1 MSSLNVDEIRKDFPI
16 LSTKANG
23 KPLVFL
29 DSASTSQKPRQVIEA
44 VKDYYETYN
53 SNIHRGLYQISMK
66 STDAYVESKELAAKF
81 INAESY
87 RSIVYC
93 RNTTDAINIAALSYA
108 EPRISAGDHIL
119 ITDMEHHS
127 NIVPWL
133 MLAKRKNAVLD
144 HAGLVDK
151 SFVDMEDFKKKLELK
166 PKIVAFTNASNVLG
180 TINDAKLMTKLAHDA
195 GAVVLLDAAQSAP
208 HGKVDVKDIDCDFM
222 ALSSHKML
230 GPSGIGVLY
239 GKEEI
244 LEETTP
250 AIVGSDMIRTVT
262 FDSAE
267 WNELPWKFESGTPNI
282 EGAIGFGA
290 AIKYLN
296 RVGLSNIREHELSLL
311 RYAFKRLEDV
321 GGLQTFG
328 PGVKDIEQR
337 EGLISFNIDGA
348 HPHDVSTIFDT
359 EGIAIRAGHHCAMP
373 LVMGVL
379 GQPAVS
385 RMSFYLY
392 NKQEEI
398 DKVVDAID
406 KVRKVLRLGNK

>member
-1 MSSLNVDEIRKDFPI
+1 MALDVDQIRKDFPI
-16 LSTKANG
+16 LGTKSHG
-23 KPLVFL
+23 KPLAYL
-29 DSASTSQKPRQVIEA
+29 DSASTSQKPRAVIDA
-44 VKDYYETYN
+44 VKEYYETYN
-53 SNIHRGLYQISMK
+53 SNIHRGLYEISMK
-66 STDAYVESKELAAKF
+66 STDAYIESKELAAKF
-81 INAESY
+81 INADSY
-87 RSIVYC
+87 RNIIYC

-108 EPRISAGDHIL
+108 EPRINKGDHIL
-119 ITDMEHHS
+119 VTDMEHHS

-133 MLAKRKNAVLD
+133 MLARRKGAVLE
-144 HAGLVDK
+144 HVGLKDN
-151 SFVDMEDFKKKLELK
+151 SFIDMDDFSKKLESK

-180 TINDAKLMTKLAHDA
+180 TINEAKLMTKMAHDA
-195 GAVVLLDAAQSAP
+195 GAIVLLDAAQSAP
-208 HGKVDVKDIDCDFM
+208 HGKVDVKDIDCDFL

-262 FDSAE
+262 FESAE

-296 RVGLSNIREHELSLL
+296 SVGLENIREHELGLL
-311 RYAFKRLEDV
+311 RYVFNRLEEV
-321 GGLQTFG
+321 KGVQIFG
-328 PGVKDIEQR
+328 PGKNDVEKR
-337 EGLISFNIDGA
+337 EGLISFNIKGA

-359 EGIAIRAGHHCAMP
+359 QGIAIRAGHHCAMP

-398 DKVVDAID
+398 DRVIDAID
-406 KVRKVLRLGNK
+406 TVRKVLKIKAE

>member
-1 MSSLNVDEIRKDFPI
+1 MALDVDRIRNDFPI
-16 LSTKANG
+16 LSTKSHG
-23 KPLVFL
+23 KPLAYL
-29 DSASTSQKPRQVIEA
+29 DSASTSQKPRAVIDA
-44 VKDYYETYN
+44 VKEYYETYN
-53 SNIHRGLYQISMK
+53 SNIHRGMYEISMK

-81 INAESY
+81 INADSY
-87 RSIVYC
+87 RNIIYC

-108 EPRISAGDHIL
+108 EPRINKGDHIL
-119 ITDMEHHS
+119 VTDMEHHS

-133 MLAKRKNAVLD
+133 MLAKRKGAILD
-144 HAGLVDK
+144 HVKLRDN
-151 SFVDMEDFKKKLELK
+151 SFIDMDDFDKKLESK

-180 TINDAKLMTKLAHDA
+180 TINDAKLMTKMAHDS
-195 GAVVLLDAAQSAP
+195 GAVVMLDAAQSAP
-208 HGKVDVKDIDCDFM
+208 HGKVDVKEIDCDFL

-239 GKEEI
+239 GKEEL

-250 AIVGSDMIRTVT
+250 AIVGSDMIRSVT
-262 FDSAE
+262 FESAD

-296 RVGLSNIREHELSLL
+296 SVGLDNIREHEMGLL
-311 RYAFKRLEDV
+311 KYAFNRLEEV
-321 GGLQTFG
+321 NGMQIFG
-328 PGVKDIEQR
+328 PGKGDIAKK
-337 EGLISFNIDGA
+337 EGLISFRIKGA
-348 HPHDVSTIFDT
+348 HPHDVSTIFDA

-373 LVMGVL
+373 LVVGVL
-379 GQPAVS
+379 GFPAVS

-398 DKVVDAID
+398 DRVIDALATV
-406 KVRKVLRLGNK
+406 KRVLKIKDE

>member
-1 MSSLNVDEIRKDFPI
+1 MAFDVDQIRKDFPI
-16 LSTKANG
+16 LQTRSHA
-23 KPLVFL
+23 KPLAYL
-29 DSASTSQKPRQVIEA
+29 DSASTSQKPRAVIDA
-44 VKDYYETYN
+44 VTEYYETYN
-53 SNIHRGLYQISMK
+53 SNIHRGLYEISMK
-66 STDAYVESKELAAKF
+66 STEAYIESKELAAKF
-81 INAESY
+81 INADSY
-87 RSIVYC
+87 RNIIYC

-108 EPRISAGDHIL
+108 EPRIKKGDHIL

-133 MLAKRKNAVLD
+133 MLAKRKGAVLD
-144 HAGLVDK
+144 HAGLKEK
-151 SFVDMEDFKKKLELK
+151 SFIDLDDFREKLDLK

-180 TINDAKLMTKLAHDA
+180 TINDAKLMTKMAHDA

-208 HGKVDVKDIDCDFM
+208 HGKVDVKDINCDFM

-244 LEETTP
+244 LEDTTP

-296 RVGLSNIREHELSLL
+296 SVGLDNIREHEIGLL
-311 RYAFKRLEDV
+311 KYTFSRLDESKGV
-321 GGLQTFG
+321 EIFG
-328 PGVKDIEQR
+328 PGKNDITKR
-337 EGLISFNIDGA
+337 EGLISFNIKGA

-373 LVMGVL
+373 LVMGIL

-398 DKVVDAID
+398 DRVVDAIETVRRVLKI
-406 KVRKVLRLGNK
+406 KVQ

>member
-29 DSASTSQKPRQVIEA
+29 DSASTSQKPRQVIDA

-144 HAGLVDK
+144 HAGLVGK

-222 ALSSHKML
+222 GLSSHKML
-230 GPSGIGVLY
+230 GPSG
-239 GKEEI
+239 
-244 LEETTP
+244 T
-250 AIVGSDMIRTVT
+250 
-262 FDSAE
+262 
-267 WNELPWKFESGTPNI
+267 
-282 EGAIGFGA
+282 
-290 AIKYLN
+290 
-296 RVGLSNIREHELSLL
+296 
-311 RYAFKRLEDV
+311 
-321 GGLQTFG
+321 
-328 PGVKDIEQR
+328 GVKNFA
-337 EGLISFNIDGA
+337 S
-348 HPHDVSTIFDT
+348 PT
-359 EGIAIRAGHHCAMP
+359 
-373 LVMGVL
+373 
-379 GQPAVS
+379 
-385 RMSFYLY
+385 
-392 NKQEEI
+392 
-398 DKVVDAID
+398 
-406 KVRKVLRLGNK
+406 

>member
-1 MSSLNVDEIRKDFPI
+1 MALDVDQIRKDFPI
-16 LSTKANG
+16 LGTKSHG
-23 KPLVFL
+23 KPLAYL
-29 DSASTSQKPRQVIEA
+29 DSASTSQKPRAVIDA
-44 VKDYYETYN
+44 VKEYYETYN
-53 SNIHRGLYQISMK
+53 SNIHRGLYEISMK
-66 STDAYVESKELAAKF
+66 STDAYIESKELAAKF
-81 INAESY
+81 INADSY
-87 RSIVYC
+87 RNIIYC

-108 EPRISAGDHIL
+108 EPRINKGDHIL
-119 ITDMEHHS
+119 VTDMEHHS

-133 MLAKRKNAVLD
+133 MLARRKGAVLE
-144 HAGLVDK
+144 HVGLKDN
-151 SFVDMEDFKKKLELK
+151 SFIDMDDFSKKLESK

-180 TINDAKLMTKLAHDA
+180 TINEAKLMTKMAHDA
-195 GAVVLLDAAQSAP
+195 GAIVLLDAAQSAP
-208 HGKVDVKDIDCDFM
+208 HGKVDVKDIDCDLL

-262 FDSAE
+262 FESAE

-296 RVGLSNIREHELSLL
+296 SVGLENIREHELGLL
-311 RYAFKRLEDV
+311 RYAFNRLEEV
-321 GGLQTFG
+321 KGVQIFG
-328 PGVKDIEQR
+328 PGKNDVEKR
-337 EGLISFNIDGA
+337 EGLISFNIKGA

-359 EGIAIRAGHHCAMP
+359 QGIAIRAGHHCAMP

-398 DKVVDAID
+398 DRVIDAID
-406 KVRKVLRLGNK
+406 TVRKVLKIKAE